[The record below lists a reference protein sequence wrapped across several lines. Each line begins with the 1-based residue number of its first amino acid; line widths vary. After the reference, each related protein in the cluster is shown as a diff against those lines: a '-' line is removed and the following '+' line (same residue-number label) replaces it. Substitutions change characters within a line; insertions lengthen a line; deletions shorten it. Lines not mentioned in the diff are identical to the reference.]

1 MKKLTLA
8 VLAVA
13 IMGAT
18 TLAQADTRKAQ
29 AVASWDAKA
38 IKDTQSMLVVTPLKS
53 LTFNY
58 AEGVKSFNTQD
69 GAFDITIQGQ
79 EKATDFKLTSK
90 IISDTLTR
98 AADDSELTV
107 GVKWNGAELSKTT
120 DTTMVDVAAG
130 TTAGLDFLAQDGA
143 YNGKDRVS
151 GQGQFAFNIASAKVA
166 GADAKFADLADGYWD
181 GDVKVQFTATW
192 EGDFTKAP

>member
-18 TLAQADTRKAQ
+18 TLAQADTRKAN

-38 IKDTQSMLVVTPLKS
+38 IKDTKSMLVVTPLKS
-53 LTFNY
+53 LVFNY
-58 AEGVKSFNTQD
+58 AEGVKGFNTQD

-90 IISDTLTR
+90 VISNELRNSADNSVLTVKTDWNGKTLSSHQETVILDNQKGINKGLVVETK
-98 AADDSELTV
+98 ATEKSELKNLQSAFLFNVINRT
-107 GVKWNGAELSKTT
+107 EPTT
-120 DTTMVDVAAG
+120 TLPE
-130 TTAGLDFLAQDGA
+130 GL
-143 YNGKDRVS
+143 
-151 GQGQFAFNIASAKVA
+151 
-166 GADAKFADLADGYWD
+166 
-181 GDVKVQFTATW
+181 W
-192 EGDFTKAP
+192 EGTLRIEFTSKWSGDFVTLATR

>member
-18 TLAQADTRKAQ
+18 TLAQADTRKAN

-38 IKDTQSMLVVTPLKS
+38 IKDTKSMLVVTPLKS
-53 LTFNY
+53 LVFNY
-58 AEGVKSFNTQD
+58 AEGVKGFNTQD

-90 IISDTLTR
+90 VISNELRNSADNSVLTVKTDWNGKTLSSHQETVILDNQKGINKGLVVETK
-98 AADDSELTV
+98 ATEKSELKNLQSAFLFNV
-107 GVKWNGAELSKTT
+107 INGTEPTT
-120 DTTMVDVAAG
+120 TLPE
-130 TTAGLDFLAQDGA
+130 GL
-143 YNGKDRVS
+143 
-151 GQGQFAFNIASAKVA
+151 
-166 GADAKFADLADGYWD
+166 
-181 GDVKVQFTATW
+181 W
-192 EGDFTKAP
+192 EGTLRIEFTSKWSGDFVTLAAR